1 MSKHKPPKKKV
12 VVTTQKKSSETEN
25 KSPRKKAAVPR
36 RKGKSSDS
44 KNTIQDD
51 VMIFG
56 KQNYLWM
63 LVGLGLV
70 AVGLLL
76 MSGGAQAP
84 TEWNTQELYGFRRT
98 VLAPIVILAGMGV
111 EIYAIFK

>member
-12 VVTTQKKSSETEN
+12 VVTTQKKSSEPEK
-25 KSPRKKAAVPR
+25 KSPRKKASVPR
-36 RKGKSSDS
+36 RKGKGSDA

-56 KQNYLWM
+56 KQNYMWM
-63 LVGLGLV
+63 LIGLGLV
-70 AVGLLL
+70 ALGLLL
-76 MSGGAQAP
+76 MTGGAQP
-84 TEWNTQELYGFRRT
+84 PDEWNTQEIYGFRRT
-98 VLAPIVILAGMGV
+98 VLAPFVILAGMGV